1 MDNSFENKAWS
12 GSRRVVVALASC
24 VFGAALIL
32 LAVQMGPKPQDKT
45 GTAEE
50 DSSREAKPN
59 KPKPAWNIAIGNVVV
74 VAPDLGFN
82 AKAVKTGHVE
92 VSTITARLESQLQEV
107 RELYRQQS
115 ERDPILMGGILLQL
129 TVSPSGDV
137 TNVKELGS
145 RIADGEFK
153 KAVVAEVS
161 KWTFPEI
168 ITDNTT
174 ITCPLL
180 FVREGM
186 DITTIV
192 HWEKTLGQFSE
203 KSAIDKTNAQVTQQ
217 SQTQDNPKGKKPAT
231 KTASNKARAEQNIEI
246 KPSSQV
252 YQIKYPTAVREEPNF
267 ESSAVGKLT
276 AGTKVTVIS
285 ARGDWVEIRADETG
299 LAGFIRKELV
309 TPVELTQER

>member
-1 MDNSFENKAWS
+1 
-12 GSRRVVVALASC
+12 
-24 VFGAALIL
+24 
-32 LAVQMGPKPQDKT
+32 MGPKPQDKT

-50 DSSREAKPN
+50 DSSREAKQT
-59 KPKPAWNIAIGNVVV
+59 KPKLAWNIAIGNVVV

-82 AKAVKTGHVE
+82 AKALKTGHVE
-92 VSTITARLESQLQEV
+92 ASKIAARLESQLQEV
-107 RELYRQQS
+107 RELYRQES

-153 KAVVAEVS
+153 TAVLAEVS

-180 FVREGM
+180 FVRKGM
-186 DITTIV
+186 DVTTIV

-203 KSAIDKTNAQVTQQ
+203 KSAIGKTNAQVTQQ

-231 KTASNKARAEQNIEI
+231 KTASNKACDQDRVQ
-246 KPSSQV
+246 
-252 YQIKYPTAVREEPNF
+252 
-267 ESSAVGKLT
+267 
-276 AGTKVTVIS
+276 
-285 ARGDWVEIRADETG
+285 
-299 LAGFIRKELV
+299 
-309 TPVELTQER
+309 

>member
-24 VFGAALIL
+24 VFSAALIL

-59 KPKPAWNIAIGNVVV
+59 KPKLAWNIAIGNVVV

-153 KAVVAEVS
+153 TAVLAEVS

-246 KPSSQV
+246 KPSSL

-267 ESSAVGKLT
+267 ESFAVGKLIV
-276 AGTKVTVIS
+276 GTKVTVIS